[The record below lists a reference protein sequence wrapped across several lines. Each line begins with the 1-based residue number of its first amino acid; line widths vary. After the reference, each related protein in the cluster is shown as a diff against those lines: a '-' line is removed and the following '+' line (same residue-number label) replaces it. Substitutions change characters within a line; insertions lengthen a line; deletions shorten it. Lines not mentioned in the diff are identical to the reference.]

1 MMNAG
6 AGLTDIPTK
15 AIKQALGALHR
26 GDLRCPLTIEELT
39 RNGLQYVAVDLLQ
52 HLRHLDEQAVR
63 AVLVAVVAERMP
75 GNRERRQR
83 AEAGLNSD

>member
-6 AGLTDIPTK
+6 AGLTDVPTK
-15 AIKQALGALHR
+15 ALKRALAALHQ

-39 RNGLQYVAVDLLQ
+39 RNGLQYVATDLLT

-63 AVLVAVVAERMP
+63 TVLVTVVAERMP
-75 GNRERRQR
+75 RNRERRLR
-83 AEAGLNSD
+83 AEAGLNRD